1 MSEKTI
7 EYSGVKKPSF
17 FWLITE
23 IGRAVTEMGISIPFR
38 SFYGNTA
45 EGDGHPV
52 LVLPGFMASDVS
64 TKPLR
69 KFINRLGYTAYGWD
83 LGRNVAKLKFLTDL
97 GKRVDEIYEEHGE
110 PITLIGWSLGGVFAR
125 QLAKANPYQIRQII
139 TLGSPFRGIME
150 PNNATWIYNMLPGS
164 KRVVDLDPELLENL
178 PLPAPVPTTAIYT
191 KEDGIVPW
199 EVCLEKVEDRYHQ
212 NIQVRG
218 SHLGLGVNPS
228 VLEIIA
234 DRLMYTE
241 DDWVPFEPPS
251 YVKDLLYYPSL

>member
-139 TLGSPFRGIME
+139 TLGSPF
-150 PNNATWIYNMLPGS
+150 L
-164 KRVVDLDPELLENL
+164 
-178 PLPAPVPTTAIYT
+178 
-191 KEDGIVPW
+191 
-199 EVCLEKVEDRYHQ
+199 
-212 NIQVRG
+212 
-218 SHLGLGVNPS
+218 
-228 VLEIIA
+228 
-234 DRLMYTE
+234 
-241 DDWVPFEPPS
+241 
-251 YVKDLLYYPSL
+251 SLIHI